1 MVQSTEKKVFIFL
14 AGCTIAYLL
23 SMHSLL
29 RQYTDTL
36 NRKDDIDMGIDVML
50 ALDGNDNNSDIY
62 NDNNNN
68 NANDRNS
75 KIGIDIDFDETV
87 KEIKTLGSTQFTG
100 KQKRKY
106 EKEQYEELTGRTKKK
121 QKVPLN
127 IVRGIKKKAAIR
139 ERRLEQEN
147 KDAGIVTATTNK
159 KKTKRGYSE
168 QNRRDNRVHGP
179 APTIGF
185 TKKGILSVRREKR

>member
-1 MVQSTEKKVFIFL
+1 MPKKKSRAPVTVVAAPSSSFPDFSTFSAYNTSGSSSNGGGSKKKKNAF
-14 AGCTIAYLL
+14 GK
-23 SMHSLL
+23 
-29 RQYTDTL
+29 
-36 NRKDDIDMGIDVML
+36 N
-50 ALDGNDNNSDIY
+50 GND